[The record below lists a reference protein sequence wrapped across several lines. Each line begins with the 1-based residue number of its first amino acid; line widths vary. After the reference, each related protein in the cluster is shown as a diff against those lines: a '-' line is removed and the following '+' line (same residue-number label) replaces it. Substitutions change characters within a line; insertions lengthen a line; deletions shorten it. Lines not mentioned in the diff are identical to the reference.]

1 MLNSLASPVRN
12 LLYGTLFMVVVSA
25 CATAAYMAH
34 GWSFADAIY
43 MVLLT
48 VYTVGY
54 GEVRPIDS
62 PALREVTIALMV
74 FGCTGM
80 IFLTGT
86 IVQLFTFSQFQ
97 ILFGANRMQK
107 DIDKLKDHVIIC
119 GYGRIGLSL
128 SEELRAGAVPFVVIE
143 RGDARLA
150 ELKDGGMLTIQG
162 DATDEET
169 LKRAGIA
176 RARALATV
184 LPNDAANVFITL
196 SARSLNKD
204 LVIIARGEAP
214 STERKLTQAGADR
227 DRAADPHRG
236 RAHGRADRCFA
247 RRPTC
252 APARRPG
259 SCCATSA
266 GSASISRS
274 CRPPRA
280 GAHADGATVAAL
292 EQQACGAFMIVAL
305 EREGVTLMQPAR
317 DAVVYRPATAWPS
330 SGGKDGPC
338 WCGSCSRLSRSRR
351 TARRRTSLDVGYF
364 PT

>member
-1 MLNSLASPVRN
+1 MLNSFSSPVRN
-12 LLYGTLFMVVVSA
+12 LLYGTLFMVAVSA

-62 PALREVTIALMV
+62 PELREVTIALMV

-97 ILFGANRMQK
+97 ILFGASRMQK

-119 GYGRIGLSL
+119 GYGRIGISL
-128 SEELRAGAVPFVVIE
+128 AEELRAGAVPFVVIE
-143 RGDARLA
+143 RGDDRQAA
-150 ELKDGGMLTIQG
+150 LKDGGMLAIQG

-169 LKRAGIA
+169 LKLAGIA

-204 LVIIARGEAP
+204 PVIIARGEAA

-227 DRAADPHRG
+227 VVLPTHIGAERMAELILFRETADLRASSQTGFVLRHIG
-236 RAHGRADRCFA
+236 RLGLDFEIV
-247 RRPTC
+247 
-252 APARRPG
+252 PAASG
-259 SCCATSA
+259 S
-266 GSASISRS
+266 R
-274 CRPPRA
+274 
-280 GAHADGATVAAL
+280 ADGATIAAL
-292 EQQACGAFMIVAL
+292 EEQACGAFMIFAL
-305 EREGVTLMQPAR
+305 ERAGVTLMQPAR
-317 DAVVYRPATAWPS
+317 DVVVVAGDGVAIIGREGRAVLVRQLFSPRAVAAEPEIDPA
-330 SGGKDGPC
+330 
-338 WCGSCSRLSRSRR
+338 
-351 TARRRTSLDVGYF
+351 
-364 PT
+364 

>member
-1 MLNSLASPVRN
+1 MA
-12 LLYGTLFMVVVSA
+12 VVVA
-25 CATAAYMAH
+25 CATAAYMAY
-34 GWSFADAIY
+34 GWGFADAIY

-54 GEVRPIDS
+54 DEVRPIDT
-62 PALREVTIALMV
+62 PGLREITIALMV

-97 ILFGANRMQK
+97 IFFGASRMQK

-119 GYGRIGLSL
+119 GYGRIGISL
-128 SEELRAGAVPFVVIE
+128 AEELRDGGVPFVVVE
-143 RGDARLA
+143 RGDDRLA
-150 ELKDGGMLTIQG
+150 ALKVGGMLSIQG

-169 LKRAGIA
+169 LKQAGIG

-227 DRAADPHRG
+227 VVLPTHIGAERIAELILFRETADLRASSQTGFVLRHLGRLGLEYEILPAAAGSRAAG
-236 RAHGRADRCFA
+236 
-247 RRPTC
+247 T
-252 APARRPG
+252 
-259 SCCATSA
+259 T
-266 GSASISRS
+266 I
-274 CRPPRA
+274 
-280 GAHADGATVAAL
+280 AAIE
-292 EQQACGAFMIVAL
+292 EQAAGAFMIFAI
-305 EREGVTLMQPAR
+305 ERKGQTIMQPGR
-317 DAVVYRPATAWPS
+317 DAVIEAGDGVAIIGREGRAVLVRHIFSPPAVV
-330 SGGKDGPC
+330 
-338 WCGSCSRLSRSRR
+338 REEE
-351 TARRRTSLDVGYF
+351 TSL
-364 PT
+364 P

>member
-1 MLNSLASPVRN
+1 MNRFSSPVRN
-12 LLYGTLFMVVVSA
+12 LVYGLVFMVVVSA
-25 CATAAYMAH
+25 CATGAYMAH
-34 GWSFADAIY
+34 GWSFADSLY

-54 GEVRPIDS
+54 GEVRPIDTQG
-62 PALREVTIALMV
+62 LREVTITLMV

-97 ILFGANRMQK
+97 FFFGERRMQK
-107 DIDKLKDHVIIC
+107 EIDGLSGHVIIC

-128 SEELRAGAVPFVVIE
+128 AEELRAGDMPFVVIE

-150 ELKDGGMLTIQG
+150 SLKSGGMLSIQG
-162 DATDEET
+162 DATDEDT
-169 LKRAGIA
+169 LKLAGVT

-227 DRAADPHRG
+227 VVLPTHIGAERMAELILFRETADLRASSQSGFVLRHLG
-236 RAHGRADRCFA
+236 RLGLDFEIV
-247 RRPTC
+247 
-252 APARRPG
+252 PA
-259 SCCATSA
+259 AA
-266 GSASISRS
+266 GSRAVGASL
-274 CRPPRA
+274 
-280 GAHADGATVAAL
+280 AAV
-292 EQQACGAFMIVAL
+292 EAMAAGAFMIFAL
-305 EREGVTLMQPAR
+305 ERHGETLMQPSR
-317 DAVVYRPATAWPS
+317 DLAVEA
-330 SGGKDGPC
+330 GDGIAII
-338 WCGSCSRLSRSRR
+338 GRAGRAVLVREIFSTL
-351 TARRRTSLDVGYF
+351 
-364 PT
+364 